1 MADGRS
7 WLTKALV
14 NINIIVDF
22 FLDPCDAPIS
32 VYLETLFPAVMD
44 MLVDMFAFDVSEYQE
59 QRPFSSFKPQDN
71 KGKSKVRR
79 GRKGGGHTKW
89 NRIFSAVSGDP
100 GELLGKRMAK
110 HHGGSRRLLTGGRS
124 HLWLIGGAMQ
134 RGAFWVWFAS
144 RLTGLFYDWYMGII
158 GKGYCSEPGAGII
171 LAAEGADSAHN
182 LFGWKPLVVW
192 NILKQRGAPNWEVV
206 FGTSGAHPLAT
217 SVRLDIWLNN
227 DDTPSTFMYRVFTDG
242 PAGEELQTEG
252 EESLVYPDK
261 KNVNFSFTVPP
272 WSNFTIEVY
281 STQGLINL
289 SDIYIHGISRGTYV
303 FSPVQPWPRDFRGN
317 RLTGDLND

>member
-1 MADGRS
+1 MAEGRS

-32 VYLETLFPAVMD
+32 AYLETLFPAVMD
-44 MLVDMFAFDVSEYQE
+44 MLVDMFAFDVSEYQQ
-59 QRPFSSFKPQDN
+59 QRPFSSLKPKEG

-79 GRKGGGHTKW
+79 GRKGGGRNRW
-89 NRIFSAVSGDP
+89 NRIFNAVSSDP
-100 GELLGKRMAK
+100 GEVLGKRMAR
-110 HHGGSRRLLTGGRS
+110 HFGGSRRLATGGTS
-124 HLWLIGGAMQ
+124 HLWLLGGAVQ

-144 RLTGLFYDWYMGII
+144 RLTKLFYDWYMGLIY
-158 GKGYCSEPGAGII
+158 KGYCSEPGAGIV
-171 LAAEGADSAHN
+171 LAGEGADSAHN
-182 LFGWKPLVVW
+182 LFGWKPLVIW
-192 NILKQRGAPNWEVV
+192 NVLKQRGAPNWSVV

-217 SVRLDIWLNN
+217 VVRLDISLNN

-242 PAGEELQTEG
+242 PEGEQLQTEG
-252 EESLVYPDK
+252 EEDIVYPDK

-289 SDIYIHGISRGTYV
+289 TDIYVHGVSQGTYV
-303 FSPVQPWPRDFRGN
+303 FSPVQAWPRDFRGN